1 MQPKQLIK
9 TTAVACLLYFIC
21 VVLAVAID
29 LIVFKVS
36 NMAHTPALSALIG
49 GGVYLGLVR
58 KTKTFGPITALGL
71 MMSLFFFLSG
81 HFVWAFLPNLLC
93 GLAADGIAT
102 WKNYQGKANLALSY
116 AIFSLGNLAPIVTM
130 WIAPEAYAAQL
141 LAEGK
146 HQVYVDKVMI
156 PAEPAVIMGHIVGV
170 VVAAVLSI
178 FLFDHLSKRSK
189 KAG

>member
-49 GGVYLGLVR
+49 GCVYLGLVK

-93 GLAADGIAT
+93 GLAADGIAR
-102 WKNYQGKANLALSY
+102 WKNYQGKVNLALSY

-156 PAEPAVIMGHIVGV
+156 PAESAVIMGHIVGV

>member
-36 NMAHTPALSALIG
+36 NMAHTPALSALICG
-49 GGVYLGLVR
+49 CVYLGLVK

-93 GLAADGIAT
+93 GLAADGIAR